1 MRHVKISQEERD
13 ALLSLL
19 AHQPQLAE
27 LYQRLSALEFAPLSL
42 LEQWFLAK
50 ANYSHGVDGELEFDD
65 SAVVS
70 MNDEGNAYISAWA
83 YIEGPPE
90 DAQWLTECPECL
102 GQIIVTDAILEAT
115 GKRVALYTP
124 LQKDGFEV
132 NHPDAQKNGS
142 TTDENCMCA
151 DCKREFTLTELMIS

>member
-1 MRHVKISQEERD
+1 MRHIQISQKERD
-13 ALLSLL
+13 ALLSLI

-27 LYQRLSALEFAPLSL
+27 LHQRLSALEFTPSL
-42 LEQWFLAK
+42 LEQWFIAQ
-50 ANYSHGVDGELEFDD
+50 ATYHHGVDGELEFDD

-70 MNDEGNAYISAWA
+70 INDEGSAYVSGWIF
-83 YIEGPPE
+83 IDGPPE
-90 DAQWLTECPECL
+90 DAQWLTACPECL
-102 GQIIVTDAILEAT
+102 GQIIVTDVILEAT

-132 NHPDAQKNGS
+132 NHPDAQENGS

-151 DCKREFTLTELMIS
+151 DCKRTFTLAELML